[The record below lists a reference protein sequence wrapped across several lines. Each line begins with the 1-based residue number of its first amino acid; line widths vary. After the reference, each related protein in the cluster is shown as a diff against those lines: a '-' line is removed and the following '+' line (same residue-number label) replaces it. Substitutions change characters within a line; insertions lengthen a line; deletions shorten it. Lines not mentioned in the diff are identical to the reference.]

1 MVTAWFAVKVMG
13 LPGVPELAGLIPEVT
28 LYVPA
33 LTSTVSPAPTFMAAA
48 AAVIVQNGCAGV
60 PALAPVSLQAEF
72 VLSTIHVVDAEAAVP
87 PVSTPATR
95 TAPNRADQLAARS
108 RLPDIRQPSRQSKPV
123 HGTPPTKTLTEL
135 HH

>member
-48 AAVIVQNGCAGV
+48 AAGIVQNGCAGV

-87 PVSTPATR
+87 PVSPPATR
-95 TAPNRADQLAARS
+95 TPPNTADHLADRS
-108 RLPDIRQPSRQSKPV
+108 RFPAHRR
-123 HGTPPTKTLTEL
+123 PPPRRKEE
-135 HH
+135 